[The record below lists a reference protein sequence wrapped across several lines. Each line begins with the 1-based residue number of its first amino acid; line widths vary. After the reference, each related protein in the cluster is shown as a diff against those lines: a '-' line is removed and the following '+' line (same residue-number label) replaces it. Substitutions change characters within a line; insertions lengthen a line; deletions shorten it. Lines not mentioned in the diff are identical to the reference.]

1 MANQHFCTFYVW
13 QEVKPLGKWQFV
25 PGCLWVQETKQV
37 NCLRLNEDLNSCSFC
52 PPWMPAAASTS
63 VKAVSQILLN
73 LKKLVKISTLT
84 QSKHIIATKKLVVLS
99 SAFSNLFTT
108 WHNLK
113 KHYMNL
119 KQLSYLQKRIRPMY
133 CSTLSRGRDSLA
145 TEVWVGNAMQRA
157 RSASAVTVKES
168 VKSVNV
174 DKYYLLLFL
183 CIFAGPLESLHACYF
198 SLVWR
203 SCHPDRTG
211 LKCCCADKHCTGSSI
226 CDKPIKSVNKYH
238 DKPIKIH

>member
-1 MANQHFCTFYVW
+1 MANQHFCTFYDW

-99 SAFSNLFTT
+99 SAFPICSQHDITWRNITWIWNNCHICGKGSDRCIAAPFRVGETHLPQKCGSGMPCRGQEVQVQWQWKNL
-108 WHNLK
+108 WNLLMWINIT
-113 KHYMNL
+113 YYYFCVFLLVLWNL
-119 KQLSYLQKRIRPMY
+119 CMPVTFPLSDVAAILIALDWNVAAQTNIA
-133 CSTLSRGRDSLA
+133 L
-145 TEVWVGNAMQRA
+145 EVQ
-157 RSASAVTVKES
+157 SVTS
-168 VKSVNV
+168 Q
-174 DKYYLLLFL
+174 
-183 CIFAGPLESLHACYF
+183 
-198 SLVWR
+198 
-203 SCHPDRTG
+203 
-211 LKCCCADKHCTGSSI
+211 
-226 CDKPIKSVNKYH
+226 
-238 DKPIKIH
+238 